1 MEAIFLTVLNMS
13 LTASWILLALFLL
26 RFLLRRAPRWLFCL
40 LWIPVALR
48 LALPFTVESV
58 LSLLPSGEPIPQN
71 ILIAGIPEV
80 HTGIDAVNAVVN
92 PFIAQE
98 LAPSTKADVTP
109 ALVIALVAAILWIA
123 GIVLL
128 LAHALIGY
136 LRLARRVQI
145 SAPLEDS
152 GKINDPRIR
161 ICDGI
166 DTPFILGIFRPHIYL
181 PSAMDA
187 AAISHVIAHEKAH
200 LTRLDHWWKPLG
212 YLLLTLHWFNPL
224 VWIAYIFFCRD
235 LETACDEKVIG
246 KMDGEDKAAYSEALL
261 SCSLPKMRITACP
274 LAFGEVGVKGRIKSI
289 LHYKKPTVWVIG
301 AVVIAAAVLVVGFW
315 TNPVGTKSPLYQ
327 AGIPSSS
334 QVVGQVVVLKI
345 IAPWENTPYPDAF
358 PAIGEDYFY
367 GIDDNGNYYYVH
379 WDNTSKLQ
387 EGNIVTVQYKL
398 DKIKFHPQSLD
409 SYGFQAEYEIEPW
422 IVYLNR
428 TSAVHVSSNSYY
440 SYDSIIY
447 DFDKDG
453 IEDECVLGYGPTS
466 GVFTFTFTVKRDVE
480 YLYHDLYY
488 NFDIPQKM
496 YFRISTAG
504 YVDKLQVCMEYKNT
518 TEYYDIII
526 EDGHTS
532 LRNSK
537 DQPLK

>member
-58 LSLLPSGEPIPQN
+58 LSLLPSGEPIPQE
-71 ILIAGIPEV
+71 ILFTGVPQV

-98 LAPSTKADVTP
+98 LAPSTDAVVTP
-109 ALVIALVAAILWIA
+109 AQGIALVAAILWIA

-152 GKINDPRIR
+152 GKVIDPRIR

-166 DTPFILGIFRPHIYL
+166 DTPFILGIFRPRIYL

-187 AAISHVIAHEKAH
+187 ATISPVIAHEKAH
-200 LTRLDHWWKPLG
+200 LTRLDHLWKPLG

-224 VWIAYIFFCRD
+224 VWIAYILFCRD

-261 SCSLPKMRITACP
+261 SCSLRRRAVTACP

-301 AVVIAAAVLVVGFW
+301 AVVIAAAALVVGFW
-315 TNPVGTKSPLYQ
+315 TNPVTGKN
-327 AGIPSSS
+327 SSV
-334 QVVGQVVVLKI
+334 QMVKLKI
-345 IAPWENTPYPDAF
+345 FSPGDFMLDNNGKPYPDLF
-358 PAIGEDYFY
+358 PAVEEDYFWAMDEY
-367 GIDDNGNYYYVH
+367 QSIYMIH
-379 WDNTSKLQ
+379 WDATSHLSK
-387 EGNIVTVQYKL
+387 GDIVTVYYDLNNLELVFPPLGTYGGVFTNFEIKPYLVIQNHFSDIDL
-398 DKIKFHPQSLD
+398 DD
-409 SYGFQAEYEIEPW
+409 SYGMFDLI
-422 IVYLNR
+422 R
-428 TSAVHVSSNSYY
+428 K
-440 SYDSIIY
+440 Y
-447 DFDKDG
+447 DFMRDG
-453 IEDECVLGYGPTS
+453 TDDLEECILRCGPTS
-466 GVFTFTFTVKRDVE
+466 GIFSFTFVVYSGATTTVYRELFTE
-480 YLYHDLYY
+480 YER
-488 NFDIPQKM
+488 PQKM
-496 YFRISTAG
+496 YFHISNDG
-504 YVDKLQVCMEYKNT
+504 GVEKLQICMEYEHD
-518 TEYYDIII
+518 TEYYDVLTK
-526 EDGHTS
+526 DGHIT
-532 LRNSK
+532 LRSSK
-537 DQPLK
+537 DQPLE

>member
-58 LSLLPSGEPIPQN
+58 LSLLPSGEPIPQE
-71 ILIAGIPEV
+71 ILIANIPEV

-109 ALVIALVAAILWIA
+109 AQVIALVAAILWIA
-123 GIVLL
+123 GIFLL

-152 GKINDPRIR
+152 GKISDPRIR

-166 DTPFILGIFRPHIYL
+166 DTPFILGIFRPRIYL

-187 AAISHVIAHEKAH
+187 TATSHVIAHEKAH
-200 LTRLDHWWKPLG
+200 LARLDHWWKPLG

-224 VWIAYIFFCRD
+224 VWIAYILFCRD

-246 KMDGEDKAAYSEALL
+246 KMNGEEKAAYSEALL

-315 TNPVGTKSPLYQ
+315 TNPVESKN
-327 AGIPSSS
+327 IM
-334 QVVGQVVVLKI
+334 VVPNQLAFQ
-345 IAPWENTPYPDAF
+345 IAHSLPGC
-358 PAIGEDYFY
+358 PAIQDDCFY
-367 GIDDNGNYYYVH
+367 AYSVDTGLFYRVL
-379 WDNTSKLQ
+379 WDNTKELK
-387 EGNIVTVQYKL
+387 EGNYVIISY
-398 DKIKFHPQSLD
+398 DKTREINYPD
-409 SYGFQAEYEIEPW
+409 SYPNGFTPRHEIVARNLIQYPENIILVPEDMRPLDD
-422 IVYLNR
+422 IG
-428 TSAVHVSSNSYY
+428 
-440 SYDSIIY
+440 SIHY
-447 DFDKDG
+447 DFDGDGYKDKCMMG
-453 IEDECVLGYGPTS
+453 HGGSS
-466 GVFTFTFTVKRDVE
+466 GFESFTFTVEQDGKQKYHE
-480 YLYHDLYY
+480 LYWG
-488 NFDIPQKM
+488 IPSQSLS
-496 YFRISTAG
+496 FHVTSSE
-504 YVDKLQVCMEYKNT
+504 KLQLRGEFPDGTVL
-518 TEYYDIII
+518 YYDILLRDGNII
-526 EDGHTS
+526 FKSGKTELIPVDTDLLED
-532 LRNSK
+532 
-537 DQPLK
+537 